1 MKKPYSLNGALD
13 IVGLTDT
20 GKVREH
26 NEDAMAFDTDLGFV
40 ILADGMG
47 GYSAGE
53 VASSIA
59 VEEVCKVLGD
69 VVATTPL
76 HERSPSMPWPT
87 SHTLMRS
94 AVELANSAVYS
105 TALRNVRYNGMG
117 TTLVVGLFYDNKL
130 LLAHVGD
137 SRAYRFRDGELMQLT
152 RDHSILQEQIAAG
165 LITPEAASQ
174 SSFRNLVTRAV
185 GTEPEVLAEI
195 QEYQTL
201 PQDIY
206 LFCSDGLTNM
216 LEHARLTEI
225 LATHKPGQVL
235 PVCELVDAANTAGGT
250 DNVSVV
256 LVRVLHDYRTSR
268 SWLARFF
275 GLFY

>member
-20 GKVREH
+20 GKVRKH
-26 NEDAMAFDTDLGFV
+26 NEDAMAFDTDLGYV

-76 HERSPSMPWPT
+76 YARSPGMPWPT

-94 AVELANSAVYS
+94 AVELANAAVYS
-105 TALRNVRYNGMG
+105 TALRNIRYSGMG
-117 TTLVVGLFYDNKL
+117 TTLLVGLFYDNKL

-137 SRAYRFRDGELMQLT
+137 SRAYRFRDGELLQLT
-152 RDHSILQEQIAAG
+152 RDHSILQEQISAG
-165 LITPEAASQ
+165 LITPEEASQ

-185 GTEPEVLAEI
+185 GTEPEVLAEL

-201 PQDIY
+201 PGDVY

-216 LEHARLTEI
+216 LEHANIAAI
-225 LATHKPGQVL
+225 LASQKSGQVL
-235 PVCELVDAANTAGGT
+235 PVCELVDAANAAGGT
-250 DNVSVV
+250 DNISVA
-256 LVRVLHDYRTSR
+256 LVRVLHGYRTSR
-268 SWLARFF
+268 CWLARFF